1 MKTVVDVKVS
11 EPLPAAEDRVIP
23 PVANR
28 LVMLPPAVG
37 LPAEST
43 VSTNRYAF
51 SPGAYDALSHDNL
64 TVEADL
70 SETVSDRSA
79 DLIAKLASRTFTFA
93 VPATKPVT
101 VQTWY
106 PLVATREVHAVPVSE
121 IVAAQVLAVDDL
133 VSALTS
139 GVASRQSQLDEMIT
153 EYSHTWTI
161 HRMPAI
167 DRNVLRLAIYELIDR
182 PEVPLAVIINEA
194 VELAKR
200 FSTEESGR
208 YVNGVLSAIA
218 KQVRSKG
225 F

>member
-1 MKTVVDVKVS
+1 MASTRNSKPGEDVRS
-11 EPLPAAEDRVIP
+11 SARER
-23 PVANR
+23 
-28 LVMLPPAVG
+28 AVHF
-37 LPAEST
+37 LYEAES
-43 VSTNRYAF
+43 
-51 SPGAYDALSHDNL
+51 
-64 TVEADL
+64 
-70 SETVSDRSA
+70 RS
-79 DLIAKLASRTFTFA
+79 L
-93 VPATKPVT
+93 
-101 VQTWY
+101 
-106 PLVATREVHAVPVSE
+106 PVSE

-133 VSALTS
+133 VSALTA

-208 YVNGVLSAIA
+208 YVNGVLSAIS

>member
-1 MKTVVDVKVS
+1 MASTRNSKPGEDVRS
-11 EPLPAAEDRVIP
+11 SARER
-23 PVANR
+23 
-28 LVMLPPAVG
+28 AVHF
-37 LPAEST
+37 LYEAES
-43 VSTNRYAF
+43 
-51 SPGAYDALSHDNL
+51 
-64 TVEADL
+64 
-70 SETVSDRSA
+70 RS
-79 DLIAKLASRTFTFA
+79 L
-93 VPATKPVT
+93 
-101 VQTWY
+101 
-106 PLVATREVHAVPVSE
+106 PVSE

-133 VSALTS
+133 VSALTA

>member
-1 MKTVVDVKVS
+1 MASTRNSKPGEDVRS
-11 EPLPAAEDRVIP
+11 SARER
-23 PVANR
+23 
-28 LVMLPPAVG
+28 AVHF
-37 LPAEST
+37 LYEAES
-43 VSTNRYAF
+43 
-51 SPGAYDALSHDNL
+51 
-64 TVEADL
+64 
-70 SETVSDRSA
+70 RS
-79 DLIAKLASRTFTFA
+79 L
-93 VPATKPVT
+93 
-101 VQTWY
+101 
-106 PLVATREVHAVPVSE
+106 PVSV
-121 IVAAQVLAVDDL
+121 IVEAQVLAVDDL
-133 VSALTS
+133 VSSLTS

-182 PEVPLAVIINEA
+182 PEVPVAVIINEA

-225 F
+225 C